1 MQAEAAE
8 VAELLE
14 EEEVHL
20 VPEEERYKLT
30 DLDSLTGAAVFVLAL
45 CTSCFMLCG
54 VCGVPAPTLPWSLP
68 CSLHH
73 TDCSWLRLSDLPWGM
88 LCMAWRSSWALQ
100 KALPELLA
108 APACCLGWEMQQPEG
123 CSDPASGP

>member
-30 DLDSLTGAAVFVLAL
+30 DLDSLTGAADFPFGAL
-45 CTSCFMLCG
+45 RSCFMLCG
-54 VCGVPAPTLPWSLP
+54 VCGAPAPTLPWSLP
-68 CSLHH
+68 GSLHH

-88 LCMAWRSSWALQ
+88 LCLAWRPSWALQ
-100 KALPELLA
+100 KALPALLA
-108 APACCLGWEMQQPEG
+108 APAWC
-123 CSDPASGP
+123 